1 MWNRQKS
8 EIQTVLSETR
18 HTAGLRVARFSLA
31 VSFSPFSRLSPRRIK
46 LFQNAPFTLMS
57 VWWGAMRETG
67 TGEPQICERA
77 EKWHCKS
84 TPTLAR

>member
-1 MWNRQKS
+1 MYNLQEF
-8 EIQTVLSETR
+8 EIKIFLSETR
-18 HTAGLRVARFSLA
+18 HAAELRAARFSLA

-57 VWWGAMRETG
+57 VWWGATREIG

-77 EKWHCKS
+77 KKCQ
-84 TPTLAR
+84 